1 MKKNKKLTFC
11 GLVLACACL
20 LCACGSKK
28 NNTTQSPDT
37 MTSTESSSMENN
49 LDNDTT
55 YDHTQSTDS
64 LNDHSIA
71 GSLAPTESTSD
82 GVLGDAIDDAGHTV
96 GDLIDDAADGV
107 SNVADDLLGDG
118 DAASRERP

>member
-20 LCACGSKK
+20 LCACGSRK
-28 NNTTQSPDT
+28 NN
-37 MTSTESSSMENN
+37 
-49 LDNDTT
+49 TT

-64 LNDHSIA
+64 LNDSSA
-71 GSLAPTESTSD
+71 TESLAPTESTSD
-82 GVLGDAIDDAGHTV
+82 GFLGDAIDDAGHTVGDLIDDAGHTV

-107 SNVADDLLGDG
+107 SNVADDLLEDG

>member
-11 GLVLACACL
+11 GLVLVCACL

-28 NNTTQSPDT
+28 NNTT
-37 MTSTESSSMENN
+37 
-49 LDNDTT
+49 

-64 LNDHSIA
+64 LNDSSA
-71 GSLAPTESTSD
+71 TESLAPTESTSD

>member
-20 LCACGSKK
+20 LCACGSRK
-28 NNTTQSPDT
+28 NN
-37 MTSTESSSMENN
+37 N
-49 LDNDTT
+49 T

-64 LNDHSIA
+64 LNDSSA
-71 GSLAPTESTSD
+71 TESLAPTESTSD
-82 GVLGDAIDDAGHTV
+82 GFLGDAIDDAGHTV

-107 SNVADDLLGDG
+107 SNIADDLLEDG